1 MDSQQNNNTQHI
13 TIHVYD
19 MPIDI
24 MVPKDQEALYREAG
38 TIINERLNTYF
49 SYFKGQRAD
58 KDIIYYAMIDIALKY
73 VMETK
78 RNDME
83 PVTTILDEL
92 SAEIQK
98 AMK

>member
-1 MDSQQNNNTQHI
+1 
-13 TIHVYD
+13 

-24 MVPKDQEALYREAG
+24 MVPKDHEALYREAG

-58 KDIIYYAMIDIALKY
+58 KEIIYYAMIDIALKY

>member
-19 MPIDI
+19 MPINI
-24 MVPKDQEALYREAG
+24 TVPKDQEGLYREAG
-38 TIINERLNTYF
+38 TLINERLNTYF

-58 KDIIYYAMIDIALKY
+58 KEIIYYALIDIALKY
-73 VMETK
+73 VMEAK

-92 SAEIQK
+92 SAEIQE

>member
-19 MPIDI
+19 VPIDL

-38 TIINERLNTYF
+38 SLINQRLNAYF
-49 SYFKGQRAD
+49 SHFKGQRAD
-58 KDIIYYAMIDIALKY
+58 KEIIYYAMIDIALKY

-83 PVTTILDEL
+83 PVANILDEL

>member
-38 TIINERLNTYF
+38 TLINERLNTYF

-58 KDIIYYAMIDIALKY
+58 KEIIYYAMIDIALKY
-73 VMETK
+73 VMESK

-83 PVTTILDEL
+83 PVTTVLDEL

>member
-1 MDSQQNNNTQHI
+1 
-13 TIHVYD
+13 
-19 MPIDI
+19 MPIGI

-38 TIINERLNTYF
+38 TLINERLNKYF

-58 KDIIYYAMIDIALKY
+58 KEIVYYAMIDIALKY
-73 VMETK
+73 VMEAK

-83 PVTTILDEL
+83 PVNTILDEL

-98 AMK
+98 ALK

>member
-58 KDIIYYAMIDIALKY
+58 KEIIYFAMIDIALKY
-73 VMETK
+73 VMESK

-92 SAEIQK
+92 SAEIQE